1 MATLFELV
9 RFMKLNLVVLI
20 ALAFISCVRS
30 EATADEAPLFD
41 REVRTI
47 LSRFC
52 FKCHGPDEQQ
62 RQSGLRLDVRD
73 AAIAPAESGKA
84 AIVPKQPQAS
94 ELLRRIGLP
103 SDSDEHMP
111 PASTKLEMSE
121 AQREVLRRWIAAGAE
136 YRPHWAFVAPVRP
149 TLPKVADIDWPRNG
163 IDHFV
168 LQKLEKERLAPS
180 PIADRYT
187 LARRVYLDL
196 IGLPPTP
203 AEADEFVDDRS
214 PDAYERLVDRLL
226 ASPSYGERWAR
237 RWLDLARYAD
247 SNGYEKDRA
256 RSMWPYR
263 NWVINAINA
272 DMPFDQFTIE
282 QLAGDMLPNGTVD
295 QRIATGFHRNTTL
308 NEEGGIDPLEFRFH
322 AMTDRVATT
331 GSVWLGLTIGCA
343 QCHTHKYDP
352 IPHTDY
358 YRFLAMLNNTD
369 EPEFDVPVPELLAQ
383 QAEIDRR
390 VAEMETDLP
399 NRFPLP
405 DEFTWTTL
413 KPISVKAAS
422 GATTEILD
430 DAAVLI
436 SGTNSET
443 DGYEIELHSELLD
456 VAAIR
461 VEAMTDS
468 KLPSKGPGRTPHGN
482 FVLSEITANIVTR
495 DVAGEIQRLKF
506 ARATADFSQESFP
519 AANAIDGNDKVGGWA
534 IHGPGEWN
542 VNRSAVFVLAQPAGF
557 ADKVARWTIR
567 LEQQHGMKHT
577 LGKFRISLGRSND
590 NGGSLEQRRCDHFTK
605 KFETWLAGAE
615 ASVVRWTPL
624 RPIGA
629 TSNLPL
635 LTIEEGGSVIASGDM
650 SKGDLYEVA
659 FKTDQSDI
667 VAIRLEALPDD
678 RLPKHG
684 PGRVYYEGPHGD
696 FFLSD
701 IELSVG
707 VDPQTASRRR
717 FARATQSFASGVNTA
732 AAALDDNK
740 QTGWSINGG
749 QGKPHVAVFQLG
761 EPLGAAGLFHVRMLF
776 EKYYA
781 AGIGRFKVSATSDV
795 HAADSPMF
803 PVEIEVA
810 LSTPRERRSAA
821 QVEQLKRHFVTIALE
836 LASERQAIEQL
847 RSQRP
852 ALPTTLVF
860 AERPASNPRPTQR
873 HHRGEFLQPKEAVTP
888 GGLSFLPP
896 LPRGSAA
903 NRLTLARWLVS
914 ADNPLTARVTVNRH
928 WATFFGR
935 GLVKTQEDFG
945 LQGALPTHPELL
957 DWLATEFAGNATP
970 ETNPKR
976 QRGRTLQNASSSES
990 TQATALAD
998 ASGYLADAPSMVG
1011 TESQP
1016 TAWSLKRLHRLIVTS
1031 ATYQQS
1037 SRVTPELLQRDA
1049 ANERLARGPRFR
1061 VEAELVRDSILSISG
1076 LLGRKIGGPS
1086 VFPPQPANVTTEGTY
1101 GALAWKVSEGL
1112 DRSRRSL
1119 YTFAKRTAPFAMFT
1133 TFDAPSGEA
1142 CVCRREVTN
1151 TPLQALTLLN
1161 DGTFTETAQ
1170 ALGRR
1175 FASQSG
1181 TVESRLQELFR
1192 VCLTRPATDDEV
1204 KLLTEFLQSQRQR
1217 LTERQLD
1224 AVILAGA
1231 GEGDSIE
1238 RAAWMIV
1245 ARAILNLDE
1254 SVTKN

>member
-1 MATLFELV
+1 MNRLIEFV
-9 RFMKLNLVVLI
+9 RFVKLRCVFGI
-20 ALAFISCVRS
+20 AWSLAAG
-30 EATADEAPLFD
+30 ATSLAVADDAPLFD
-41 REVRTI
+41 RDVRPI

-62 RQSGLRLDVRD
+62 RQSGLRLDLRE
-73 AAIAPAESGKA
+73 AAIAAAESGQA
-84 AIVPKQPQAS
+84 AIVPKQPKAS
-94 ELLRRIGLP
+94 ELLRRIELP

-111 PASTKLEMSE
+111 PAATKLEMTAE
-121 AQREVLRRWIAAGAE
+121 QREVLKRWIAAGAE

-149 TLPKVADIDWPRNG
+149 VLPQVRDASWPRNG

-168 LQKLEKERLAPS
+168 LQRLEKEGLKPS
-180 PIADRYT
+180 PIADQQT
-187 LARRVYLDL
+187 LVRRVFLDL
-196 IGLPPTP
+196 MGLPPTP
-203 AEADEFVDDRS
+203 AEADEFVNDSS

-226 ASPSYGERWAR
+226 ASPAYGERWAR
-237 RWLDLARYAD
+237 RWMDLARYAD
-247 SNGYEKDRA
+247 TNGYEKDRQ
-256 RSMWPYR
+256 RSVWPYR
-263 NWVINAINA
+263 DWVIRAINA

-282 QLAGDMLPNGTVD
+282 QLAGDMRSHATVD
-295 QRIATGFHRNTTL
+295 QKVATGFHRNTML

-358 YRFLAMLNNTD
+358 YRFMALLNNAD

-390 VAEMETDLP
+390 VTQMEADLP
-399 NRFPLP
+399 NRFPPP
-405 DEFTWTTL
+405 DEFAWTPL
-413 KPISVKAAS
+413 KPISVKATS
-422 GATTEILD
+422 GATAEILD
-430 DAAVLI
+430 DATVLI
-436 SGTNSET
+436 SGTNNET
-443 DGYEIELHSELLD
+443 DAYEIELHSDLRD

-461 VEAMTDS
+461 LEALTDS

-482 FVLSEITANIVTR
+482 FVLSEITASIVVR
-495 DVAGEIQRLKF
+495 DVPGESQRLKF

-519 AANAIDGNDKVGGWA
+519 AANAIDGNDKTGGWA

-542 VNRSAVFVLAQPAGF
+542 VNRSAVFVLAQPAVFEG
-557 ADKVARWTIR
+557 KVARWTIR
-567 LEQQHGMKHT
+567 LEQQHGVKHT

-590 NGGSLEQRRCDHFTK
+590 TGGSPEQRRRENFTK
-605 KFETWLAGAE
+605 KFESWLADSE
-615 ASVVRWTPL
+615 KSVVKWTPV

-635 LTIEEGGSVIASGDM
+635 LTVEEDGSVVSSGDM
-650 SKGDLYEVA
+650 SKSDLYEVA
-659 FKTDQSDI
+659 FKSDEPKI
-667 VAIRLEALPDD
+667 IAVRLEAMADD
-678 RLPKHG
+678 RMPKHG

-707 VDPQTASRRR
+707 ADLQTANRQR
-717 FARATQSFASGVNTA
+717 FARATQSFASGGNTA

-749 QGKPHVAVFQLG
+749 QGKPHFAVFQLA
-761 EPLGAAGLFHVRMLF
+761 EPLSDASLVRVRMLF

-781 AGIGRFKVSATSDV
+781 AGIGRFKLSVTSDV
-795 HAADSPMF
+795 RAADSALF
-803 PVEIEVA
+803 PVAIEAA
-810 LSTPRERRSAA
+810 LSTPRDRRSAE
-821 QVEQLKRHFVTIALE
+821 QVQQLRRHFVTIAPE

-852 ALPTTLVF
+852 ALPTALIF
-860 AERPASNPRPTQR
+860 AERPGSNPRPTQR

-896 LPRGSAA
+896 LPRGAEA

-914 ADNPLTARVTVNRH
+914 SENPLTARVTVNRH

-957 DWLATEFAGNATP
+957 DWLATEFVGRLGLRPDQARKLAPNAGT
-970 ETNPKR
+970 
-976 QRGRTLQNASSSES
+976 
-990 TQATALAD
+990 
-998 ASGYLADAPSMVG
+998 VG
-1011 TESQP
+1011 AESQP

-1037 SRVTPELLQRDA
+1037 SRVTLELLQRDA
-1049 ANERLARGPRFR
+1049 ANELLARGPRFR
-1061 VEAELVRDSILSISG
+1061 VEAELVRDSILSLSG
-1076 LLGRKIGGPS
+1076 LLGRKLGGPS

-1112 DRSRRSL
+1112 DRNRRSL

-1133 TFDAPSGEA
+1133 TFDGPSGEA

-1170 ALGRR
+1170 ALGQR
-1175 FASQSG
+1175 FASQSSP
-1181 TVESRLQELFR
+1181 VEPRVRELFR
-1192 VCLTRPATDDEV
+1192 VCLTRPPTDDEV
-1204 KLLTEFLQSQRQR
+1204 RLLTEFLQSQRQR
-1217 LTERQLD
+1217 LTEKQLD
-1224 AVILAGA
+1224 AAILAGT
-1231 GEGDSIE
+1231 GDGDSIE
-1238 RAAWMIV
+1238 RAAWAIV